1 MSKEEYTYK
10 EAGSKAVILF
20 HAYTSTSNDV
30 TSLARA
36 LEREN
41 YTVMTPTFAG
51 HGAEDPNVILDYGID
66 DWLENGEEAIQTLK
80 DDGYTDISVFGL
92 SLGGIIATHL
102 MLNEDVN
109 SYGIFS
115 SPVITNEDSNVPE
128 NFWSWYQYKMKKMGV
143 SSEEVKQK
151 KPEVMEQVTKR
162 LKEINDYVETMI
174 PKYSE
179 VTLPVFI
186 GQGGQDE
193 MINAEHTKIFRDK
206 LENAEVDFH
215 WYDEAPH
222 VITIGRVGKQLQ
234 KDLLAFLEENA

>member
-1 MSKEEYTYK
+1 MSKKDDTYQ
-10 EAGSKAVILF
+10 EAGSKAIILF

-30 TSLARA
+30 VSLARA

-41 YTVMTPTFAG
+41 YTVMTPTFSG
-51 HGAEDPNVILDYGID
+51 HGAEDPNIILDYGID
-66 DWLENGEEAIQTLK
+66 DWLKDGENAIQTLR

-102 MLNEDVN
+102 MLKEDVN

-128 NFWSWYQYKMKKMGV
+128 NFWSWYQFKMKKLGA
-143 SSEEVKQK
+143 SPKEITEK
-151 KPEVMEQVTKR
+151 KPVIMEKLNKR

-186 GQGGQDE
+186 GQGGQDD
-193 MINAEHTKIFRDK
+193 MINPEHTKIFRDK
-206 LENAEVDFH
+206 LEKATVDFH

-234 KDLLAFLEENA
+234 KDLLAFLEKNA